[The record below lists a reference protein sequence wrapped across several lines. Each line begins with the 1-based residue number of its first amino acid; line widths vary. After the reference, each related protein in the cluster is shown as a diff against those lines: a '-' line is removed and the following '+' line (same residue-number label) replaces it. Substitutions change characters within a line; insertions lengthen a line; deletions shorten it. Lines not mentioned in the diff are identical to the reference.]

1 MWLAVPE
8 ELKTEAEKY
17 IDESQGKNNIW
28 GLMLLHEEEEGDH
41 LIIARTPKRIDM
53 IGGPLRGKL
62 FESLAAKYL

>member
-41 LIIARTPKRIDM
+41 LIMQGHQKELI
-53 IGGPLRGKL
+53 
-62 FESLAAKYL
+62 